1 MKNAEGALVGG
12 VADDGPAAKAGVTA
26 GDVILS
32 IDDKEVKN
40 FGDLLSKVESTPI
53 GKSLK
58 VQIWRDKS
66 KLNLYITVKE
76 RP

>member
-1 MKNAEGALVGG
+1 LKNAEGALVGG